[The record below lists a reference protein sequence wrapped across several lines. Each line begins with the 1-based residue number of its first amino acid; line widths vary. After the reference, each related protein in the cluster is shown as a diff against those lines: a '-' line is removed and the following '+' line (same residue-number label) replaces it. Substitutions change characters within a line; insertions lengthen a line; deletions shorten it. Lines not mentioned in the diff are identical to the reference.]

1 MDYPSKE
8 DVSDEYIQNSNI
20 TNELQSLK
28 RIIKPMP
35 ENSKLTNKSFDQD
48 QSNISSI

>member
-20 TNELQSLK
+20 TNELQSQTYYKTYARELK
-28 RIIKPMP
+28 AY
-35 ENSKLTNKSFDQD
+35 E
-48 QSNISSI
+48 